1 MGPMPVTMRCRTET
15 SHAQGFPRTTVYTVI
30 AQHMLEV
37 LLDSRDE
44 ASQALQPLQYH
55 PDLIL
60 AAVGS
65 AKRVYCA
72 SFASLGAT
80 LEISR

>member
-1 MGPMPVTMRCRTET
+1 
-15 SHAQGFPRTTVYTVI
+15 
-30 AQHMLEV
+30 MLEV